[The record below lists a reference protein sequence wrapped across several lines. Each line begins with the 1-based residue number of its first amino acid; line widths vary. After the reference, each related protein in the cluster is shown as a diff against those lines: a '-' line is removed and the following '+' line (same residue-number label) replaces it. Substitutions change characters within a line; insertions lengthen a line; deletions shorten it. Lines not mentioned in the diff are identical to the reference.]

1 MSSIDFYNNHTMLLI
16 VRKKA
21 AVNGDIVTGS
31 DSDDSEQYL
40 GLQNAK
46 SDRAKA
52 LILKK
57 MKSLRHRARHMK
69 AKIFAERNFLAC
81 KQSSSSRNP

>member
-1 MSSIDFYNNHTMLLI
+1 MTIIPVSASEMFNCEQHRLLQQSYHAFNCDKE
-16 VRKKA
+16 RRLPFARAQAA
-21 AVNGDIVTGS
+21 AVNGGIVTDS

-40 GLQNAK
+40 GLQNVK

-57 MKSLRHRARHMK
+57 RKSEA
-69 AKIFAERNFLAC
+69 
-81 KQSSSSRNP
+81 